1 MIVHFPLSPLGLEEG
16 SGSGYRHGQYLLFPN
31 WDCDGETLHRAALM
45 GQARMGLH
53 VLQGHKRPRGP
64 LCPLPGPL
72 RVAKLR
78 RRGKALGRDS
88 QVFASEVLI
97 S

>member
-1 MIVHFPLSPLGLEEG
+1 MIVHFPLSPLGLEEA
-16 SGSGYRHGQYLLFPN
+16 SGSGYRHGQYPLFPN

-53 VLQGHKRPRGP
+53 VLQGH
-64 LCPLPGPL
+64 
-72 RVAKLR
+72 
-78 RRGKALGRDS
+78 RDQEGLSVPS
-88 QVFASEVLI
+88 QNLSEWQ